1 MTADEFVKIV
11 RKGSDKLRVDE
22 IIINTGSQELHGKGM
37 LRISRKKIEVEVTIS
52 KDETDKGEKLPEV
65 RTGIYTK
72 RDNWKLAGLIE
83 DTLRFKCEHIHPI
96 GSRQWLWPGNITR
109 FTVDIHPIDLIPT
122 GWDAVTRKERK
133 EHLEQN
139 QMPTTGWGVDNTLD
153 NVSFNA
159 TLLEYPLNTSSWG
172 KEIKGETEYF
182 DFVLTKSEDTSD
194 LHVSLESKKEY
205 TSQGEEK
212 DWKMFRAFMNA
223 LAFVNGTN
231 AWPYRIQY
239 WRAGQKLIDRVTAAK
254 RLAKTIHA
262 PFPETLAFNARTGSI
277 KWNFPDTIKLVTK
290 FFEAE
295 SILSDEV
302 AYLLFL
308 FRQAGSKGVHRDIT
322 TITLCVLFENVV
334 RHIFKELKLE
344 EKARKE
350 NPVFDSFEQT
360 KKIFIEQMDHGA
372 FLNQ

>member
-1 MTADEFVKIV
+1 MTADEFVKVV

-37 LRISRKKIEVEVTIS
+37 LCISRKKIEVEVTIS
-52 KDETDKGEKLPEV
+52 KGETNKGEKLPEI

-72 RDNWKLAGLIE
+72 RDHWTLAGLIE
-83 DTLRFKCEHIHPI
+83 DTLQFKCNVGPI
-96 GSRQWLWPGNITR
+96 GNRQWLWPGNITR
-109 FTVDIHPIDLIPT
+109 CTFKIHPIDLILT
-122 GWDAVTRKERK
+122 GWDAATRKERK

-139 QMPTTGWGVDNTLD
+139 QMPTTGWGVDKTEN

-172 KEIKGETEYF
+172 KEIKGETENF
-182 DFVLTKSEDTSD
+182 NFVLTKSEDTSD

-212 DWKMFRAFMNA
+212 DWKKFHAFMNA

-239 WRAGQKLIDRVTAAK
+239 WCAGQKLIDRVTAAS
-254 RLAKTIHA
+254 RLSKTIHA

-277 KWNFPDTIKLVTK
+277 TRPSPHGEGESSAVPLKIRAIKKAASVSEGRLAFAGIDFICPVSR
-290 FFEAE
+290 AE
-295 SILSDEV
+295 SAAWAV
-302 AYLLFL
+302 C
-308 FRQAGSKGVHRDIT
+308 RCGRRR
-322 TITLCVLFENVV
+322 CP
-334 RHIFKELKLE
+334 R
-344 EKARKE
+344 
-350 NPVFDSFEQT
+350 
-360 KKIFIEQMDHGA
+360 
-372 FLNQ
+372 